1 MRVPAV
7 LCAALGVGLAM
18 AASRPAS
25 GQVSVGGIALN
36 QLEPAPAGDPFFG
49 VPSPSIGG
57 HLEPRVGLLF
67 DYSDRPLRLVLGSTE
82 TAVVASQA
90 FLRLGASLALWDRIL
105 LDLHAPLAVAQSGDD
120 PMLPG
125 VSFNPPSS
133 VEFGDLRIGLRGR
146 LVGDDA
152 SPFQASLGAYFFA
165 PTSAANSY
173 VGDDAVRFAP
183 HAILG
188 GKIGSGT
195 AFVWSA
201 NAGMVV
207 RASDNPHSVTFGGGA
222 AVLFLDE
229 ALSLGGEAYGAF
241 ALGQSTLLDGTGL
254 NVTEA
259 TRTNF
264 EVLGS
269 VRVRFLRGL
278 VIGAGAGPGIVAG
291 LGTPTFRVTALLGW
305 MPPASSAPAETEG
318 AAAGDRDDDGFRDDV
333 DACPDEKGE
342 LQGDPKKDGCPP
354 PDRDFDSILDIEDAC
369 PTEAGSKNTDATK
382 NGCPDDSDGDAI
394 SDTKDACPRVKGSPN
409 ADARLNGCPQD
420 GDGDGVLDDTDACP
434 GERGAK
440 SADPKRN
447 GCPLDSDGD
456 AIADAVDACP
466 NQKGERSADARRN
479 GCPVPGRPAASR
491 PDPGAGVATSPESG
505 SGLNASIEFNLYG
518 KYRTQTA
525 EPVTDEQLRSIKDAI
540 MGDPSIDMVEVQGHT
555 DDSGDASFNANLALE
570 RAQEVRR
577 WLIGV
582 GVPASKLV
590 AKGYGDRVPVGDNR
604 IFDGRQKN
612 RRVDFKVIK
621 K

>member
-1 MRVPAV
+1 
-7 LCAALGVGLAM
+7 M
-18 AASRPAS
+18 AASRPAI

-36 QLEPAPAGDPFFG
+36 QLEPAPTGDPFFG

-67 DYSDRPLRLVLGSTE
+67 DYSDRPLRFVLGPTE

-105 LDLHAPLAVAQSGDD
+105 VDLHAPLAVAQSGQD

-133 VEFGDLRIGLRGR
+133 TQFGDLRLGLRGR
-146 LVGDDA
+146 LIGDDA

-165 PTSAANSY
+165 PTSPSNSY
-173 VGDDAVRFAP
+173 VGDDAVRGAP
-183 HAILG
+183 HAIFG

-195 AFVWSA
+195 ALLWTASA
-201 NAGMVV
+201 GVV
-207 RASDNPHSVTFGGGA
+207 LRVSDNPHSFTFGGGA
-222 AVLFLDE
+222 AVLLLDE
-229 ALSLGGEAYGAF
+229 ALSLGGEAYGAVS
-241 ALGQSTLLDGTGL
+241 LGQSTLLEGTGL

-259 TRTNF
+259 ARTNF

-269 VRVRFLRGL
+269 ARVRFLHGL
-278 VIGAGAGPGIVAG
+278 VIGAAAGPGVAGG
-291 LGTPTFRVTALLGW
+291 LGTPTFRVAALLGW
-305 MPPASSAPAETEG
+305 MPPGEARTEGPAETEK
-318 AAAGDRDDDGFRDDV
+318 GDRDDDGFRDDV

-342 LQGDPKKDGCPP
+342 LQGDPTRDGCPP
-354 PDRDFDSILDIEDAC
+354 PDRDFDSILDVEDAC
-369 PTEAGSKNTDATK
+369 PVEPGAKNTDPTK
-382 NGCPDDSDGDAI
+382 NGCPEDGDGDTI
-394 SDTKDACPRVKGSPN
+394 SDTKDACPRVKGSPSS
-409 ADARLNGCPQD
+409 DPRLNGCPQD

-456 AIADAVDACP
+456 AVADAVDACP
-466 NQKGERSADARRN
+466 NQKGVKSSDARRN
-479 GCPVPGRPAASR
+479 GCPAPGVKPTAT
-491 PDPGAGVATSPESG
+491 GGGVGVATAPESG
-505 SGLNASIEFNLYG
+505 SGLNASIEFHLYG
-518 KYRTQTA
+518 RYRTQTV
-525 EPVTDEQLRSIKDAI
+525 EPVTDALLRSIRDAI
-540 MGDPSIDMVEVQGHT
+540 MSDPTIDVVEVQGHT
-555 DDSGDASFNANLALE
+555 DDSGDAQFNAGLALA
-570 RAQEVRR
+570 RAEEVRS

-582 GVPASKLV
+582 GVPANKLV